1 MAANTFTDWQTP
13 NAQQES
19 SSLPLFGPAPVFRN
33 NKDYQLAGYRTLQ
46 DTTYP
51 DGYLGTMSSNRRQD
65 KTLGTLSRKNARQY
79 SRGVH
84 KGERVNPGDYVWP
97 EEFNLWTGIA
107 YQDAGVKF
115 APPGATPVV
124 LTNDGKVGPRGIPRT
139 LYAENQEYIDL
150 ERRAGLKSLKPSW
163 R

>member
-1 MAANTFTDWQTP
+1 MKKSFSDWQSP
-13 NAQQES
+13 NSVSES
-19 SSLPLFGPAPVFRN
+19 SSLPVFGPEPVFRN
-33 NKDYQLAGYRTLQ
+33 NKDYQLAGYQTMQ
-46 DTTYP
+46 DTMYP

-65 KTLGTLSRKNARQY
+65 KTLGTLSRQNARQY

-97 EEFNLWTGIA
+97 NEFNLWTGIS
-107 YQDAGVKF
+107 YQDAGKKF
-115 APPGATPVV
+115 APPGAMPVV

-139 LYAENQEYIDL
+139 LYAENPEYIDQ
-150 ERRAGLKSLKPSW
+150 ERRAGLKTLKPTW

>member
-65 KTLGTLSRKNARQY
+65 KTLGTLSRQNARQY

-84 KGERVNPGDYVWP
+84 KGERQNPGDYIWP
-97 EEFNLWTGIA
+97 DEFNLWTR
-107 YQDAGVKF
+107 V
-115 APPGATPVV
+115 
-124 LTNDGKVGPRGIPRT
+124 
-139 LYAENQEYIDL
+139 
-150 ERRAGLKSLKPSW
+150 
-163 R
+163 

>member
-1 MAANTFTDWQTP
+1 MKQSFSAWQSP
-13 NAQQES
+13 NSVSEHA
-19 SSLPLFGPAPVFRN
+19 SLPLFGAAPVFRN
-33 NKDYQLAGYRTLQ
+33 NKDYQLAGYRALQ

-97 EEFNLWTGIA
+97 DEFNLWTGIT

-115 APPGATPVV
+115 SPPGAMPVV
-124 LTNDGKVGPRGIPRT
+124 LTNDGKVGPKGIPRV
-139 LYAENQEYIDL
+139 AEQQNQQYIDA
-150 ERRAGLKSLKPSW
+150 ERRATLQALRPSW